1 MPSESLQRYTIIL
14 LQTTPQISLLLYFTC
29 SEAYHIVKNYLIGFL
44 HFPSNVWIGICCLLL
59 YIQKTRFLEQW
70 IIISSCLRLWLLTA
84 LLIFLLLTTDFPCK
98 RENCDWENSFWCA
111 PRRKYYYKDSIL
123 HQLMKNIRY
132 LRHRNRFPD
141 FTHRLELGICKDIF
155 LKRLLRRSLISGI
168 PCGKNAIDHL

>member
-1 MPSESLQRYTIIL
+1 MLWDFFFFLCLGRMPSESLQRYTIIL

-29 SEAYHIVKNYLIGFL
+29 SEAYHIVKNYLFGFL

-98 RENCDWENSFWCA
+98 RENCDRENSFWCA
-111 PRRKYYYKDSIL
+111 PGRKYYYKDCNSTPTNEEY
-123 HQLMKNIRY
+123 Q
-132 LRHRNRFPD
+132 
-141 FTHRLELGICKDIF
+141 IF
-155 LKRLLRRSLISGI
+155 ETQK
-168 PCGKNAIDHL
+168 